1 MNWIKVSLKTRP
13 EALPAL
19 EAIFLE
25 YTGGI
30 LLEGTESEPVIAAYF
45 PAPLSAE
52 LERELQAKIA
62 KAREAGLDPGSELLE
77 KELVLEENWATEW
90 KKYYNPL
97 PVGKRFLICPSWKMK
112 EEPGRISIALDP
124 GQAFGTGY
132 HPTTQL
138 CLQLLEDTAPG
149 TTAYD
154 LGTGSGI
161 LAIALAKLGAK
172 VAAFEADPVAVAA
185 AKANAELNRVELE
198 IVELDLL
205 TAPPPKRPAQLVVAN
220 LTADLFLA
228 LGNKLADYLE
238 PDGKLIAGGIA
249 SRREQE
255 VKEVFREAG
264 IMIQEAAF
272 DGEWVCLAGR
282 KQRGE

>member
-1 MNWIKVSLKTRP
+1 MLIPSCGSVSYLSFLENEEEPAGSPSPDQVRLSAQATIP
-13 EALPAL
+13 HPALPA
-19 EAIFLE
+19 
-25 YTGGI
+25 
-30 LLEGTESEPVIAAYF
+30 
-45 PAPLSAE
+45 
-52 LERELQAKIA
+52 
-62 KAREAGLDPGSELLE
+62 
-77 KELVLEENWATEW
+77 VLE
-90 KKYYNPL
+90 
-97 PVGKRFLICPSWKMK
+97 S
-112 EEPGRISIALDP
+112 
-124 GQAFGTGY
+124 
-132 HPTTQL
+132 
-138 CLQLLEDTAPG
+138 APG